1 MKKRN
6 GFTLVELLAVI
17 VILAIILVIAVPQI
31 TKTIKNARMGALGSS
46 AKLIASTAEREK
58 LLAEAAED
66 ATFDPTNLDCSDL
79 APSETTIGECK
90 VAFGTGDNA
99 DTAYVTLN
107 GKADTSYKDF
117 HICDATK
124 ASATV
129 SETACTGTVAVLSG
143 GSQQGGG
150 N

>member
-58 LLAEAAED
+58 LLAD
-66 ATFDPTNLDCSDL
+66 AQEQTLGTLKCSEL
-79 APSETTIGECK
+79 APSETTYNDATCY
-90 VAFGTGDNA
+90 VAFDN
-99 DTAYVTLN
+99 DGTAYVTLD
-107 GKADTSYKDF
+107 GKADTSYSSF

-124 ASATV
+124 SSATV
-129 SETACTGTVAVLSG
+129 LEETCTPTHAKAPTTPATP
-143 GSQQGGG
+143 
-150 N
+150 

>member
-58 LLAEAAED
+58 LLAEAQEQTVGTLTCAE
-66 ATFDPTNLDCSDL
+66 L
-79 APSETTIGECK
+79 APSETTIGDCV
-90 VAFGTGDNA
+90 VAFGTGNNA